1 MVHNSGETAKRW
13 VDQEII
19 KGYHMGTGRHWR
31 ILPRDLAL
39 FPKDKNISV
48 PNSRE
53 IGIDFRALL
62 ESETSASSVR
72 NSTGITSDHMRSKG
86 TCEDCLVLRAMS
98 LYHMVAVF
106 CS

>member
-1 MVHNSGETAKRW
+1 MVHISGETAKRW
-13 VDQEII
+13 VEQEII

-62 ESETSASSVR
+62 ETETSATFCWEFYR
-72 NSTGITSDHMRSKG
+72 DNERSHAFQG
-86 TCEDCLVLRAMS
+86 DV
-98 LYHMVAVF
+98 
-106 CS
+106 